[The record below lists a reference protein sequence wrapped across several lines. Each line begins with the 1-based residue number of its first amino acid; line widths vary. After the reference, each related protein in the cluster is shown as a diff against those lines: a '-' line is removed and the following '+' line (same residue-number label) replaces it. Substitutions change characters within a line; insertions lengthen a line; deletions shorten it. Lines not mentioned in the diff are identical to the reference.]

1 MADYIVGLTGGI
13 GSGKTTI
20 ANMFSEL
27 GVPLIDADVIARELV
42 AINAPAYN
50 EIKQKFGSSILLENS
65 ELNRRKLREQVFS
78 CDDDRVWL
86 NNLLHPMIRDEMVKR
101 AKKLNSIYAIMVVP
115 LLFENG
121 LQDIVNRVLVIDVPK
136 SVQIARTISRDTI
149 NKVQV
154 EAILKKQISRD
165 DRLAKADDIVDNQ
178 GQIETLKTQVLALHK
193 KYQILA
199 IE

>member
-1 MADYIVGLTGGI
+1 
-13 GSGKTTI
+13 
-20 ANMFSEL
+20 
-27 GVPLIDADVIARELV
+27 
-42 AINAPAYN
+42 
-50 EIKQKFGSSILLENS
+50 
-65 ELNRRKLREQVFS
+65 
-78 CDDDRVWL
+78 
-86 NNLLHPMIRDEMVKR
+86 MIRDEMVKR

-136 SVQIARTISRDTI
+136 SVQIARTISRDSI